1 MKGGK
6 EWFKRR
12 VKQDKTQNL
21 RLGTRQKSLKPHDK
35 KKRDFHNWST
45 WTEKAWLP
53 LVMSQDFGTINW
65 VLPEDLMQQSGSK
78 GGVNSQI
85 QVSYHSKMKK
95 EKQAVKCEKNQF

>member
-1 MKGGK
+1 
-6 EWFKRR
+6 
-12 VKQDKTQNL
+12 
-21 RLGTRQKSLKPHDK
+21 
-35 KKRDFHNWST
+35 
-45 WTEKAWLP
+45 
-53 LVMSQDFGTINW
+53 MSQDFGTINW